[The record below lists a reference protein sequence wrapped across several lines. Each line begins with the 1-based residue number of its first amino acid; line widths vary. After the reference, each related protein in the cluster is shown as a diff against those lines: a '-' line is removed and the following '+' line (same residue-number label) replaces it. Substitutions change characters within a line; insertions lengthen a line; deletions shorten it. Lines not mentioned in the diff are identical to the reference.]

1 MKSSAKCV
9 NKSLSVGF
17 FLIPENVIKNMDLEA
32 QNKWHL
38 SFSLANCGHFSS
50 RRRFEICYDYK
61 LRERSRCHSLAA
73 AQPAIAASASE
84 MSAL

>member
-1 MKSSAKCV
+1 
-9 NKSLSVGF
+9 
-17 FLIPENVIKNMDLEA
+17 MDLEA
-32 QNKWHL
+32 QKKWHL
-38 SFSLANCGHFSS
+38 SFSLDNCGHVSS
-50 RRRFEICYDYK
+50 GRRCENRYDYK